1 MAVTEIVKKHVASMA
16 LENGTDD
23 YGNMKYV
30 TQSFGTLS
38 KDGWDADKIM
48 NIKDGV
54 APILSKTVGYVQSV
68 TTAELIRQ
76 S

>member
-1 MAVTEIVKKHVASMA
+1 MAVAETVKKRTASMA
-16 LENGTDD
+16 LENGIDD
-23 YGNMKYV
+23 EGNYKYV
-30 TQSFGTLS
+30 NQSFGTLS

-54 APILSKTVGYVQSV
+54 APILSKTVGYVQAV
-68 TTAELIRQ
+68 TTSELVRQ

>member
-1 MAVTEIVKKHVASMA
+1 MAVTESVKKRAA
-16 LENGTDD
+16 TLQLENGIDD
-23 YGNMKYV
+23 YGNYKYV
-30 TQSFGTLS
+30 GQSMGTLA

-68 TTAELIRQ
+68 TTTELTRE
-76 S
+76 